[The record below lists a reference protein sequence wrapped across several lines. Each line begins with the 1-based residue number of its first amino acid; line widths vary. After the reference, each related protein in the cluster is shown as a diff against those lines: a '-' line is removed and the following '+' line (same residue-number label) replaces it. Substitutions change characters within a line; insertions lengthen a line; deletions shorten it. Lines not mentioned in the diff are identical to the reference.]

1 MRFGKNRVIDS
12 ILLPDLRRRSDC
24 RESSFIEYIHH
35 IAGYDGLWRGI
46 TVLFHKNYSRLF
58 FIKEV
63 FMLNKLLRSIGIGS
77 ARIDTVL
84 KDSTVVPGSY
94 LRGEVRITGGN
105 AAQEIEC
112 IYMALVTDYEIEV
125 DDSAVNRSF
134 QLAKTRLCDR
144 FVVQEG
150 QDSLCHSA
158 FSCRFIRPY
167 QWEKARFGFKLVLTS
182 NPQSIPRIAIM
193 CRFARMF

>member
-94 LRGEVRITGGN
+94 LRGEVRITGGK
-105 AAQEIEC
+105 
-112 IYMALVTDYEIEV
+112 
-125 DDSAVNRSF
+125 S
-134 QLAKTRLCDR
+134 QLPTR
-144 FVVQEG
+144 
-150 QDSLCHSA
+150 QDSPMRSLRCARGPRTRYAIQHSRA
-158 FSCRFIRPY
+158 ALY
-167 QWEKARFGFKLVLTS
+167 ARINGKKQGLGS
-182 NPQSIPRIAIM
+182 NWS
-193 CRFARMF
+193 